1 MIEKEIIKQ
10 TKLLASKIRI
20 KSLEMAFNAGKN
32 GAHLGGALSLAEIF
46 AVLYGCILSVNPRNP
61 NDPERDRLVVSKGH
75 CVLSYYAAL
84 NEAGFISDEELTR
97 FETNGSMLHGHATR
111 NLSLGIEFSGGSL
124 GMGVSFAI
132 GVALAGKMNHKPYHV
147 NIIAGDGECNEGI
160 VWEAFMSAAH
170 FKLDNLTVIIDHNK
184 FQYDGDL
191 KTIMDMGSLKTKLD
205 AFGFHSIEV
214 DGHHVSEIIEAFQNH
229 VSGKPLAIIANT
241 IKGKGVSFMEN
252 RKEWH
257 HGILSKE
264 LYEKAMAE
272 QPTLQKYL

>member
-1 MIEKEIIKQ
+1 MIDKEIILK
-10 TKLLASKIRI
+10 TERLAARIRN
-20 KSLEMAFNAGKN
+20 KSLKMAFDAGKN

-46 AVLYGCILSVNPRNP
+46 AALYGGILSVNPRNP

-84 NEAGFISDEELTR
+84 NEVGFISDEELSR

-111 NLSLGIEFSGGSL
+111 NLPLGIEFSGGSL

-132 GVALAGKMNHKPYHV
+132 GVALAGKINKKPYHV
-147 NIIAGDGECNEGI
+147 YTIAGDGECNEGI

-184 FQYDGDL
+184 LQYDGDL
-191 KTIMDMGSLKTKLD
+191 KTIMDMGNLKTKLD

-229 VSGKPLAIIANT
+229 ISGKPLAIIANT

-252 RKEWH
+252 KKEWH
-257 HGILSKE
+257 HAVLTKE
-264 LYEKAMAE
+264 LYNQAVSE
-272 QPTLQKYL
+272 QPNLP